1 MIIKNRIEILNK
13 LKDKP
18 LVKQRTD
25 EWYKLREDKLTAS
38 DLYDA
43 VHNPSSLIKKKLKNV
58 NFNSYAIPALRW
70 ECMFESIASNIYAYL
85 NSTVINEFGLFIN
98 DKKALLLVSV

>member
-43 VHNPSSLIKKKLKNV
+43 VHNPLS
-58 NFNSYAIPALRW
+58 
-70 ECMFESIASNIYAYL
+70 
-85 NSTVINEFGLFIN
+85 
-98 DKKALLLVSV
+98 